1 MEPLQNAA
9 PRLVQLSTQDYEE
22 EFKKWEH
29 WSKNF
34 PADWPHGGDVYESIR
49 HIRDPEHPYSIEQLG
64 IVRPSCIEIQDL
76 RGMPHIQV
84 TFTPTVSHCTLA
96 TTIGLCI
103 RSKLDDEI
111 IGRKKITVLVEP
123 GSHNDFE
130 EGKGTEVKDVIY
142 LRPPVVSRRL
152 NDKERVAAA
161 MEKETIYSVIQKCTE
176 DVEE

>member
-130 EGKGTEVKDVIY
+130 E
-142 LRPPVVSRRL
+142 VSRRL